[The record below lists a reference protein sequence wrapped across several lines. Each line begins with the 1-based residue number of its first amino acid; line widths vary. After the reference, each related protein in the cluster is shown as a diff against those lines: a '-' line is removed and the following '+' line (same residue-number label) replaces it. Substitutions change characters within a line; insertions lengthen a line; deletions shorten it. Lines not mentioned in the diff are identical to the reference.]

1 MSADSKVLNISHI
14 HLNCSDLQRSIAY
27 YRLLGFQLDRII
39 SDIPMQAEDLAS
51 LDQIPTYTA
60 PEGVCLCV
68 GMGLG
73 SDPRAT
79 TRLELMQWLEP
90 AKAPAL
96 ATPSDHLGLVRVALS
111 VKNLAGIAQT
121 LKEEGHPVDAIETT
135 DVSPKLSSAFA
146 HAHDP
151 EGTWLTLME
160 WIKR

>member
-1 MSADSKVLNISHI
+1 MSADSRVLNISHI

-27 YRLLGFQLDRII
+27 YQLLGFQLDRII
-39 SDIPMQAEDLAS
+39 SDISMNVEDLPG
-51 LDQIPTYTA
+51 LDQIPKFST

-73 SDPRAT
+73 SDPRST

-90 AKAPAL
+90 AKTPAL
-96 ATPSDHLGLVRVALS
+96 AVPSDHIGLVRVALS

-121 LKEEGHPVDAIETT
+121 LKEEGQPVDAIETT

-146 HAHDP
+146 HTHDP
-151 EGTWLTLME
+151 DGTWLTLME

>member
-1 MSADSKVLNISHI
+1 MSAVSRVLNISHI

-27 YRLLGFQLDRII
+27 YQLLGFQLDRII
-39 SDIPMQAEDLAS
+39 SDIPMKVEDLPS
-51 LDQIPTYTA
+51 LDQIPKYSA

-90 AKAPAL
+90 TKAPAL
-96 ATPSDHLGLVRVALS
+96 ATPSDHLGLVRAALS

-121 LKEEGHPVDAIETT
+121 LKEEGHAVDAIETT

-151 EGTWLTLME
+151 DGAWLTLME